1 MRLEKSAI
9 WPILSCPLYQ
19 LVTGTLC
26 LLDIYVVTQPIS
38 NHTDTRQL
46 FLTQSIICQS
56 VVGQSSLDNILGFF
70 EQLAY
75 QMGASLSEKQHFFI
89 TKIFCQINTRS
100 KTSDRK
106 KPIYDFQSQF
116 SMSKIIRI
124 FLKFYFIEEYQF
136 RGTFFVCY

>member
-9 WPILSCPLYQ
+9 WPILSCPVYQ

-75 QMGASLSEKQHFFI
+75 QMGASLSEK
-89 TKIFCQINTRS
+89 
-100 KTSDRK
+100 
-106 KPIYDFQSQF
+106 
-116 SMSKIIRI
+116 
-124 FLKFYFIEEYQF
+124 
-136 RGTFFVCY
+136 